1 MKAPFSRRR
10 FLRGS
15 ALAAGA
21 TAAAPLLGLS
31 GAASAQSQG
40 LGRKRLMVDKEA
52 SAALGLAPVMI
63 NANENPLGPSAAA
76 LKAIDGIAPQ
86 GGRYLG
92 ELQQELVQELAT
104 QLGLKPEFIV
114 PYGGST
120 PPLQYSVMA
129 FTSPTASVVTADPTF
144 EAAWRVAESIKAPV
158 HKIPLRKDFSHDVQ
172 AMCAAD
178 PKAGMVYI
186 CNPNNPTGSITT
198 RKDIE
203 YALANKPKGSIL
215 VLDEAY
221 IHLSPTAVSGVDL
234 VAAGE
239 DVVVLRTFS
248 KLYGMAGIRLGY
260 AAARPDL
267 LKKMTYFGIN
277 SLPVTAMAAGLA
289 SLRDSQLVPTRQHA
303 NTVLRDEVTTWLT
316 AQGNACTT
324 SESNC
329 FMVDVKRPAPEFM
342 EAMATYGVFVG
353 RAWPVW
359 PTWSRITVGTPE
371 EMARFKDAFAKVMAG
386 QRGPLQPKMALLQ
399 DERRDGSA
407 TAYA

>member
-1 MKAPFSRRR
+1 MKVPFSRRH

-21 TAAAPLLGLS
+21 TVGTPLLALS
-31 GAASAQSQG
+31 GTALAQRS
-40 LGRKRLMVDKEA
+40 GRKRLKMDEA
-52 SAALGLAPVMI
+52 AATALGLPPVMI

-92 ELQQELVQELAT
+92 ELQQELVEELAS
-104 QLGLKPEFIV
+104 QLGLKPEHIV

-120 PPLQYSVMA
+120 PPLQYTVMA
-129 FTSPTASVVTADPTF
+129 FTSPTASLITADPTF
-144 EAAWRVAESIKAPV
+144 EAGWRVAESIEAPV
-158 HKIPLRKDFSHDVQ
+158 NKIPLRTDFSHDVE

-178 PKAGMVYI
+178 AKAGMIYI

-203 YALANKPKGSIL
+203 YALKNKPKGSVL

-221 IHLSPTAVSGVDL
+221 IHLSPTAVSGADL

-239 DVVVLRTFS
+239 EVVVLRTFS

-277 SLPVTAMAAGLA
+277 ALPVTAMAAGLA
-289 SLRDSQLVPTRQHA
+289 SLRDPKLVPDRQHA
-303 NTVLRDEVTTWLT
+303 NTVLRDEITTWLT
-316 AQGNACTT
+316 AQGHACTT

-353 RAWPVW
+353 RAWQVW
-359 PTWSRITVGTPE
+359 PNWSRITVGTPQ

-386 QRGPLQPKMALLQ
+386 QRGPVPVRTAMLQ
-399 DERRDGSA
+399 DERRDGSM